1 MCHLISAE
9 RDYVTYGYDLLLL
22 YTSLYTLT
30 RIALENE
37 NNKFLDSRETDTS
50 AHNTDL
56 GDNLNYT
63 FQYDYSDYY
72 AHRLYKVGGRYYGY
86 DANGNITV
94 ERDGEYN
101 NGYVYESVL
110 VGTSNDG
117 RDIYRLNWAI
127 GIEEQP
133 KVRADVYQKS
143 YYYW

>member
-1 MCHLISAE
+1 MEMYHLISAE
-9 RDYVTYGYDLLLL
+9 RDYVTYGYNLLLL

-37 NNKFLDSRETDTS
+37 N
-50 AHNTDL
+50 
-56 GDNLNYT
+56 
-63 FQYDYSDYY
+63 YD
-72 AHRLYKVGGRYYGY
+72 R
-86 DANGNITV
+86 NGNITV

-101 NGYVYESVL
+101 NGYVYENVK